1 MSEIKKKR
9 YPSDRLRLHALL
21 EKKEQELLEL
31 ECEVQ
36 ELRER
41 VRQAD
46 FSAINATAV
55 LYNITP
61 EQFEEIMRAMRGEH
75 GQAVPPLP
83 MTIPEETADLVP
95 DENPEIPDEEDNS
108 IDDENA

>member
-31 ECEVQ
+31 QGEVQ

-41 VRQAD
+41 VRHAD
-46 FSAINATAV
+46 FSAINATAA
-55 LYNITP
+55 LYHITP

-75 GQAVPPLP
+75 GQIVPPLP
-83 MTIPEETADLVP
+83 MTVPEETADPVP
-95 DENPEIPDEEDNS
+95 DETPEIPDEEEDS